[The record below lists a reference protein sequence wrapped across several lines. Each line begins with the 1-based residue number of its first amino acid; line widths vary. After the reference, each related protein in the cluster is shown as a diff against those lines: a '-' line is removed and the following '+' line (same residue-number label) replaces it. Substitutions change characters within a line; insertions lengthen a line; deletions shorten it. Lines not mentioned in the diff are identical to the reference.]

1 MDEQFFVF
9 AAAGIILVYFLV
21 NVIVRKFDPF
31 APVWLFLVG
40 YAQVYIIQAV
50 SYHEWALRVRGQELV
65 AAANFRA
72 LWALLW
78 FLTVYHLGIS
88 PRLVPVLP
96 RPPRGWSTALIA
108 GVAPPL
114 ILWGL
119 YCAGV
124 VISAG
129 FQGPDSISPEEAL
142 LAHRHGPV
150 PGFTPAALLPRRSLG
165 RGRLRCN
172 MDVQWQALTFADR
185 CAVHGLCLLYHA
197 VEAAV
202 MACLA
207 CHVLRGCSRGGNR
220 HWLAEQQ

>member
-1 MDEQFFVF
+1 MGLEGSWARTRGGGKLPRPVGARVVPGRVPSGNRPTTCPCPTPACSRMVDGPDRRGRSPPHSLGTLLRWRCDQCGVPGAGFDLSGGST
-9 AAAGIILVYFLV
+9 AA
-21 NVIVRKFDPF
+21 
-31 APVWLFLVG
+31 
-40 YAQVYIIQAV
+40 
-50 SYHEWALRVRGQELV
+50 
-65 AAANFRA
+65 
-72 LWALLW
+72 
-78 FLTVYHLGIS
+78 
-88 PRLVPVLP
+88 LVPV
-96 RPPRGWSTALIA
+96 RDDGRG
-108 GVAPPL
+108 
-114 ILWGL
+114 
-119 YCAGV
+119 
-124 VISAG
+124 
-129 FQGPDSISPEEAL
+129 D